1 MLKRFFSDGPTAI
14 DPVCRMSV
22 DTGDPPGGLYEHS
35 GTTYYF
41 CGDGCRRAFE
51 QDPSVFLQEA
61 EPGDPIP
68 SAAHGGSGAN
78 PDPTAPI
85 SFTATDDP
93 SGEGKFVDVEYK
105 CVCGC
110 RPGARVETDSTEA
123 GSEHCCCGRV
133 HFAGVEPERQ
143 LRSYMAERAKT
154 NMDEDVGPYVYS
166 QAEASTASGR
176 KVAISYA
183 QPVRPRK

>member
-1 MLKRFFSDGPTAI
+1 MLKRLFSRATTAT

-22 DTGDPPGGLYEHS
+22 DTGNPPGGLFEHS
-35 GTTYYF
+35 GTVYYF

-51 QDPSVFLQEA
+51 QDPSAFQQDVKA
-61 EPGDPIP
+61 DSPAPG
-68 SAAHGGSGAN
+68 AAHGESGAN

-85 SFTATDDP
+85 LFTATEDP
-93 SGEGKFVDVEYK
+93 SGEGNFVDVVYK

-110 RPGARVETDSTEA
+110 RPKARFEAGSTRA

-133 HFAGVEPERQ
+133 HFAGFEPERQ
-143 LRSYMAERAKT
+143 IRSYMADRAKT

-166 QAEASTASGR
+166 QTKASTASGR
-176 KVAISYA
+176 EVSISYA
-183 QPVRPRK
+183 QPEHPRK